1 MDKWLVVIISWPIAY
16 LMLKYRR
23 AVKEFTGDI
32 GFAEKVFGM
41 GGTNTFIII
50 FAMLVFILSLMYA
63 LGTIQ
68 TVFQTVLGPF
78 FGA

>member
-1 MDKWLVVIISWPIAY
+1 MDKWMIVIISWPIAY

-32 GFAEKVFGM
+32 GFAERIFGM
-41 GGTNTFIII
+41 GGTNMFIII

-68 TVFQTVLGPF
+68 TIFKTVLGPF

>member
-1 MDKWLVVIISWPIAY
+1 MDKWIVVIISWPIAY

-32 GFAEKVFGM
+32 GFAEKIFGM

-63 LGTIQ
+63 LGTLQ
-68 TVFQTVLGPF
+68 NLFSSLLGPF

>member
-1 MDKWLVVIISWPIAY
+1 MDKWIVVIICWPIAY

-23 AVKEFTGDI
+23 QVKEFTGDI
-32 GFAEKVFGM
+32 GFAEKIFGM

-50 FAMLVFILSLMYA
+50 FAILASVLSLMYA
-63 LGTIQ
+63 LGTLQ
-68 TVFQTVLGPF
+68 SMFSSVLGPF